1 MDPHQLR
8 CFVSVARHNGFRRG
22 AADLHIAQPA
32 VSRHIRRLEAEIGQ
46 ELFYRL
52 SRGVALPEAGEVL
65 LQHSEELFDRISDL
79 HEELASLAERVSG
92 TVRVGVSGR
101 ASCRERVCQYVY
113 ISVVAVSLKKKKKIK
128 KKA

>member
-1 MDPHQLR
+1 MPIRPRTENFSLSATPRWSYPHKPVPIRGKDRIMDLHQLR

-52 SRGVALPEAGEVL
+52 SRGVALTEAE
-65 LQHSEELFDRISDL
+65 I
-79 HEELASLAERVSG
+79 
-92 TVRVGVSGR
+92 GR
-101 ASCRERVCQYVY
+101 AHV
-113 ISVVAVSLKKKKKIK
+113 
-128 KKA
+128 